1 MLFVI
6 EIINVDD
13 ISLNH
18 ALDLRVLVYFDQDF
32 YIEVDNFDFLP
43 NQKKIV
49 CVNNKYYINADSLSK
64 NEMISLLELGNVIYK
79 TDLIDNFYLGK
90 IITN

>member
-1 MLFVI
+1 M
-6 EIINVDD
+6 
-13 ISLNH
+13 
-18 ALDLRVLVYFDQDF
+18 
-32 YIEVDNFDFLP
+32 
-43 NQKKIV
+43 
-49 CVNNKYYINADSLSK
+49 NNKYYINADSLSK